1 MTKTYQETIEYLIM
15 EYRTSGLIDSII
27 DSDEDEESF
36 SDDLGESLVDSV
48 SFIYVVDS
56 DQVKEDMRSFYQTWD
71 SSPERPWNTK

>member
-36 SDDLGESLVDSV
+36 SDDLG
-48 SFIYVVDS
+48 
-56 DQVKEDMRSFYQTWD
+56 
-71 SSPERPWNTK
+71 